1 MENFKIVVV
10 DDEPRISNT
19 LCQVLRSAGYTAFAA
34 YEAEGAMMLC
44 KHHSADLLLSDVN
57 MPAINGIELA
67 QQVAHEVPGCRVILF
82 SGHVDTD
89 ALLAAARRNGLAI
102 ECLAKPIF
110 PEILLEKVRLASK
123 TKPRSMTA

>member
-1 MENFKIVVV
+1 MENFRIVVV

-19 LCQVLRSAGYTAFAA
+19 LCQVLRSAGYKAFAA

-67 QQVAHEVPGCRVILF
+67 QQVAQELPDCRVILF

-89 ALLAAARRNGLAI
+89 ALLATARRNGLAI
-102 ECLAKPIF
+102 ECLAKPLF
-110 PEILLEKVRLASK
+110 PEILLERVRLASQ
-123 TKPRSMTA
+123 TKPRSMTT